1 MERLRQEVERLDAT
15 GVSLIVV
22 VVIGYVVG
30 VASGWPDLNPAV
42 LISTLS
48 MTAVYLLLAYNAERY
63 ATRYPSLPAIT
74 LYFVLQMAL
83 ALSTIALL
91 GPGAW
96 LIALPLAALAVQ
108 LLEPWWQR
116 WIIYGGI
123 LLGLAL
129 PFILREEWSQAL
141 CFALTLSPA
150 IVFVVVFTRLVDSE
164 HEARREAEAL
174 AAELEAANRKLAAY
188 STQVEELSRSK
199 ERNRLAREIHA
210 SLGHY
215 LAVVNV
221 QIRAA

>member
-63 ATRYPSLPAIT
+63 AARYPSLPAIT

-83 ALSTIALL
+83 ALFTIALL

-199 ERNRLAREIHA
+199 ERNRLAREIHD